1 MGYVFQNIH
10 GVLTVRDESTLNEPK
25 QIRFIDTHY
34 NEKFQIGNFSMTLW
48 REISA

>member
-25 QIRFIDTHY
+25 QIRFIDPHY
-34 NEKFQIGNFSMTLW
+34 NEKFQMMY
-48 REISA
+48 